1 MSGGHLAAPLLRVQR
16 AGVPE
21 RVVEL
26 GQDRLLIGRSSECD
40 LVLEEPTVSSRHAR
54 LTRMADGDYLL
65 EDLGSR
71 NDTYLDGH
79 SIRGKGAIRLADGQ
93 AFRICDFWLVFN
105 GTRIRVEDED
115 RTASTNWS
123 SVDLGSSEN
132 TPEPT
137 RPGEALRGILEVS
150 RAVGSTLELD
160 EVLDK
165 LLEALFLVFPQA
177 DRGFVHLADGVPVG
191 RDLIPRCHRA
201 RGSTARPYTIS
212 RAVVEEVLERARA
225 ICCEDLPSDE
235 LFAGSESLA
244 LSGIRS
250 MVCAPILDRDRRPIG
265 MLQLDARGHARPFG
279 GADLELLLAM
289 LGPIGVAV
297 ENARLHGEILRRRQ
311 RDRDAQYAREV
322 QRALVP
328 DHPPRLPGYDFWHFY
343 ESAFEVG
350 GDYFGYLPPPP
361 GSPNAPGRS
370 WAIALGD
377 VAGKGMP
384 AALLMAKLSAEV
396 QLALAA
402 EPDPGRVLGRLNRRI
417 AEADLPDSFITF
429 VLLVLDMTRH
439 RLWVSGAG
447 HPSPVIRRADGRLE
461 PVYEVPQGPPLGVN
475 PEARFD
481 PVEVGLS
488 PGDLVVVYT
497 DGATDAIDPSGSMFC
512 SRALLREIAG
522 GPRTAGTLGPHL
534 IEAITRFASGAP
546 QADDIT
552 LICFGRL
559 DPGEEPA
566 PASPGPLRVANTL
579 TGTAPG

>member
-1 MSGGHLAAPLLRVQR
+1 MSGGQQAAPSLRVQR
-16 AGVPE
+16 TGVPE

-26 GQDRLLIGRSSECD
+26 KHDRLLIGRSTECD
-40 LVLEEPTVSSRHAR
+40 LVLEESTVSSRHAR
-54 LTRMADGDYLL
+54 LTRAADGSFLL
-65 EDLGSR
+65 EDLDSR
-71 NDTYLDGH
+71 NNTFLDGRP
-79 SIRGKGAIRLADGQ
+79 IKGMGALRLADGQ
-93 AFRICDFWLVFN
+93 AFRICDYWLVFN

-115 RTASTNWS
+115 RTSSSIRAS
-123 SVDLGSSEN
+123 VALGSSRD

-137 RPGEALRGILEVS
+137 RPGEALRAILEIS

-177 DRGFVHLADGVPVG
+177 DRGFVHLTDGAPVG
-191 RDLIPRCHRA
+191 RDLVPRRHRS
-201 RGSTARPYTIS
+201 RTRTALPYTIS
-212 RAVVEEVLERARA
+212 RAVVEEVLDQARA
-225 ICCEDLPSDE
+225 ICCQDLPSDE
-235 LFAGSESLA
+235 KFAGSESLA
-244 LSGIRS
+244 LSGIRT

-265 MLQLDARGHARPFG
+265 MLQLDARDRSRPFG
-279 GADLELLLAM
+279 AADLELLLAM

-328 DHPPRLPGYDFWHFY
+328 EHPPRPPGYDFWHYY

-350 GDYFGYLPPPP
+350 GDYFGYLPPAPDP
-361 GSPNAPGRS
+361 AGEPGRC
-370 WAIALGD
+370 WAVSLGD

-402 EPDPGRVLGRLNRRI
+402 EPDPGRVLSRLNRRI
-417 AEADLPDSFITF
+417 AEAALPDSFITF
-429 VLLVLDMTRH
+429 VLLVLDVADH
-439 RLWVSGAG
+439 RLRVSGAG

-461 PVYEVPQGPPLGVN
+461 PIYEVPQGPPLGVD

-481 PVEVGLS
+481 PVEVELS
-488 PGDLVVVYT
+488 PGDLVVAYT
-497 DGATDAIDPSGSMFC
+497 DGATDAVDPTDAMFGT
-512 SRALLREIAG
+512 RALLGEIAG
-522 GPRTAGTLGPHL
+522 GPGSADALGPHL

-552 LICFGRL
+552 LLCFGRQG
-559 DPGEEPA
+559 PGGPPPA
-566 PASPGPLRVANTL
+566 APTPPRVANTL